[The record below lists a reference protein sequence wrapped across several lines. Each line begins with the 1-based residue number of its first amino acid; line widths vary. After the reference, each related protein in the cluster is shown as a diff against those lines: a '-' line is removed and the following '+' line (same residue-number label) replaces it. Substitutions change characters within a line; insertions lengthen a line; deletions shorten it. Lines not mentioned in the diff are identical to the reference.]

1 MPLGRLQ
8 SFVRRLF
15 SSRQHEQAL
24 DDEVRSYVELLTE
37 QKLREGLALEEARR
51 RAQMEIGGLEQVKE
65 DVRDARP
72 GAWFDALLQDIYFGA
87 RVLRK
92 SPSFTLMAI
101 LTLALGIGVNTAIFS
116 MVNSLL
122 LRPMPVPHPEQIT
135 VMVYQHEQGPLRP
148 FSYADFLDLRK
159 QTASAFSDVA
169 GYQLGLDGISVN
181 GRGERLLAGYV
192 TGNFFG
198 ML

>member
-8 SFVRRLF
+8 SLVRRLF

-37 QKLREGLALEEARR
+37 QKLREGLAPEEARR

-72 GAWFDALLQDIYFGA
+72 GAWFDELLQDIHFGA

-122 LRPMPVPHPEQIT
+122 LRPMPVPNPEQIT
-135 VMVYQHEQGPLRP
+135 VLAYQQERGSLRTD
-148 FSYADFLDLRK
+148 FSYADFRDL
-159 QTASAFSDVA
+159 
-169 GYQLGLDGISVN
+169 
-181 GRGERLLAGYV
+181 
-192 TGNFFG
+192 
-198 ML
+198 